1 MFTTLRDT
9 LVSGLLLCSPWTM
22 WEAHTFSPGGDCRAE
37 GGTLLSEAAAQL
49 TTEGWQAGLCG
60 PDGP

>member
-22 WEAHTFSPGGDCRAE
+22 REAHMFSPGGDCRAE

-49 TTEGWQAGLCG
+49 TTEGWRAGLCG